1 MKRGAGWTLL
11 GAACALALAAL
22 WAAPLLWALSTA
34 LRPELETVST
44 AFHWLPQQTWTL
56 DAFRQTL
63 SSGNLGRWLFN
74 SFLVA
79 LLVTVATMAISLMA
93 AYAFSQLRF
102 RGRAIVF
109 GIAMLAFLLPFEAL
123 LVPLFRTMNQLGLIN
138 SYAGIVLPQVVSP
151 VAIYVFKQFFDGI
164 PADFREAAT
173 MDGAGPLRVLWS
185 VYLPISGNIV
195 WAMAIVTFIA
205 AWNNFLWPFIVIT
218 SNDMMTIP
226 LGLTQTYDAFGVRY
240 AQLMAAALLGALP
253 VALAYVA
260 FQRRVTQG
268 FLAASGSNRR
278 TKESMASVSLR
289 GIRKRYGDNEVIKG
303 VDLEIED
310 GQFVVFVGPSGCG
323 KSTLLRMIAG
333 LEDISAGTL
342 EWRDAEQR
350 GRAGPA
356 RHRDGVPELCAV
368 PAHDGGREH
377 GLRAEAGQGAEGRD
391 RERVGR
397 AAEILQIEHLLERKP
412 KALSGGQR
420 QRVAIGR
427 AIVASPRC
435 SCSTSRCRTWTPPCA
450 PRPGSNWRACTAS

>member
-44 AFHWLPQQTWTL
+44 AFHWLPQTWTL

-109 GIAMLAFLLPFEAL
+109 GIAMLGFLLPFEAL

-151 VAIYVFKQFFDGI
+151 VAIYVFKQSFDGI

-195 WAMAIVTFIA
+195 WAMAIVSFIA

-226 LGLTQTYDAFGVRY
+226 LGLTQTYDAYGVRY
-240 AQLMAAALLGALP
+240 ARLMAAALLGALP

-268 FLAASGSNRR
+268 FLAASGL
-278 TKESMASVSLR
+278 K
-289 GIRKRYGDNEVIKG
+289 
-303 VDLEIED
+303 
-310 GQFVVFVGPSGCG
+310 
-323 KSTLLRMIAG
+323 
-333 LEDISAGTL
+333 
-342 EWRDAEQR
+342 
-350 GRAGPA
+350 
-356 RHRDGVPELCAV
+356 
-368 PAHDGGREH
+368 
-377 GLRAEAGQGAEGRD
+377 
-391 RERVGR
+391 
-397 AAEILQIEHLLERKP
+397 
-412 KALSGGQR
+412 
-420 QRVAIGR
+420 
-427 AIVASPRC
+427 
-435 SCSTSRCRTWTPPCA
+435 
-450 PRPGSNWRACTAS
+450 